1 MLIDELIF
9 QIIQQFEL
17 QPTTEQKHVLTQFA
31 HFMMD
36 DDPHVVM
43 IFCGSAG
50 TGKTSLASAIA
61 RTMVKL
67 EQKVMLLAPTGRAA
81 KVFSVHSG
89 QPAYTIHRQI
99 YRQKSFDSDGGV
111 FNLNFNRYTDTLF
124 MVDESSM
131 IANQGQMESSFGSGC
146 LLDDLV
152 QFVYSGRNCRMIL
165 MGDAAQ
171 LPPIGEEQ
179 SPALSSDFMK
189 GYGLK
194 VYECRLDNVLR
205 QSEESGILYNATL
218 IRTHIMRD
226 ELTQLPQIHFDAFAD
241 IEVVPG
247 NELIEML
254 NSSYSE
260 VGVDE
265 TMVITR
271 SNKRAHI
278 YNQGIRQTILG
289 SEEEL
294 STGDMLMIVRNNY
307 HWVQPPTNNEEQD
320 TTSMTFLAN
329 GDRAMVQRVRNI
341 RELYGFRF
349 ADVWLQFP
357 DYNDYE
363 LEATIILD
371 SLHTEAPALSREQ
384 NERLFN
390 EVLADYADIPRKQDR
405 VKKLRED
412 IFLNAV
418 QVKYAYAITCHKAQG
433 GQWAHV
439 YVDQGYMTD
448 EMLSPDYLHWLY
460 TAFTRATEKL
470 YLVNWPKSQTF
481 EKGVS

>member
-36 DDPHVVM
+36 EEPRVVM

-89 QPAYTIHRQI
+89 QPAYTIHRHI

-179 SPALSSDFMK
+179 SPALSSDFME

-226 ELTQLPQIHFDAFAD
+226 ELTQFPQIHFNTFAD
-241 IEVVPG
+241 IVVVPG
-247 NELIEML
+247 NELIETL

-307 HWVQPPTNNEEQD
+307 HWVKPPTNNEEQD

-341 RELYGFRF
+341 RELYGFRY

-363 LEATIILD
+363 LEATIVLD

-481 EKGVS
+481 EDGI

>member
-36 DDPHVVM
+36 EEPRVVM

-111 FNLNFNRYTDTLF
+111 FNLNFNRYSDTLF

-131 IANQGQMESSFGSGC
+131 IANQGQMESSFGSGF

-171 LPPIGEEQ
+171 LPPIGEEK
-179 SPALSSDFMK
+179 SPALSSNFME

-226 ELTQLPQIHFDAFAD
+226 ELTQLPQIHFNTFAD

-247 NELIEML
+247 NELIETL
-254 NSSYSE
+254 NSSYLE

-329 GDRAMVQRVRNI
+329 GDRAMVQRVRNT

-363 LEATIILD
+363 LEATIVLD

-481 EKGVS
+481 ENNV

>member
-36 DDPHVVM
+36 EEPRVVM

-67 EQKVMLLAPTGRAA
+67 KQKVMLLAPTGRAA

-89 QPAYTIHRQI
+89 QSAYTIHRQI

-179 SPALSSDFMK
+179 SPALSSDFME

-226 ELTQLPQIHFDAFAD
+226 ELTQLPQIHFNTFAD

-247 NELIEML
+247 NELIETL
-254 NSSYSE
+254 NSSYSQ

-307 HWVQPPTNNEEQD
+307 HWVKPPTNNEEQD
-320 TTSMTFLAN
+320 TTSMAFLAN
-329 GDRAMVQRVRNI
+329 GDRAMVQRVRNT

-405 VKKLRED
+405 LKKLRED

-481 EKGVS
+481 EDGI

>member
-36 DDPHVVM
+36 EEPRVVM

-111 FNLNFNRYTDTLF
+111 FNLNFNRYSDTLF

-131 IANQGQMESSFGSGC
+131 IANQGQMDSSFGSGC

-179 SPALSSDFMK
+179 SPALSSNFME

-194 VYECRLDNVLR
+194 VYECRLNNVLR
-205 QSEESGILYNATL
+205 QSEESGILYNASL

-241 IEVVPG
+241 IVVVPG
-247 NELIEML
+247 NELIETL

-307 HWVQPPTNNEEQD
+307 HWVKPPTNNEEQD

-329 GDRAMVQRVRNI
+329 GDRAMVQRVRNT
-341 RELYGFRF
+341 RELYGFQF

-363 LEATIILD
+363 LEATIVLD

-405 VKKLRED
+405 LKKLRED

-481 EKGVS
+481 EDGI

>member
-36 DDPHVVM
+36 EEPRVVM

-111 FNLNFNRYTDTLF
+111 FNLNFNRYSDTLF

-179 SPALSSDFMK
+179 SPALSSDFME

-205 QSEESGILYNATL
+205 QSEESGILYNASL

-241 IEVVPG
+241 IVVVPG

-254 NSSYSE
+254 NSSYSQ

-433 GQWAHV
+433 GQWTHV

-481 EKGVS
+481 EKGV

>member
-36 DDPHVVM
+36 EDPRVVM

-111 FNLNFNRYTDTLF
+111 FNLNFNRYSDTLF

-131 IANQGQMESSFGSGC
+131 IANQGQMDSSFGSGC

-179 SPALSSDFMK
+179 SPALSSDFME

-384 NERLFN
+384 NERLFD

-481 EKGVS
+481 ENNV

>member
-17 QPTTEQKHVLTQFA
+17 QPTTEQTHALTQFA

-36 DDPHVVM
+36 EDPRVVM

-61 RTMVKL
+61 RTMMKL

-111 FNLNFNRYTDTLF
+111 FNLNFNRYCDTLF

-179 SPALSSDFMK
+179 SPALSSDFME

-363 LEATIILD
+363 LEATIVLD

-481 EKGVS
+481 ENNV

>member
-36 DDPHVVM
+36 EDPRVVM

-111 FNLNFNRYTDTLF
+111 FNLNFNRYTDMLF

-179 SPALSSDFMK
+179 SPALSSNFME

-226 ELTQLPQIHFDAFAD
+226 ELTQLPQIHFDTFAD
-241 IEVVPG
+241 IVVVSG
-247 NELIEML
+247 NELIETL

-307 HWVQPPTNNEEQD
+307 HWVKPPTNNEEQD

-363 LEATIILD
+363 LEATIVLD
-371 SLHTEAPALSREQ
+371 SLHTESPALSREQ

-405 VKKLRED
+405 LKKLRED

-481 EKGVS
+481 EDSI

>member
-36 DDPHVVM
+36 EDPRVVM

-111 FNLNFNRYTDTLF
+111 FNLNFNRNSDTLF

-179 SPALSSDFMK
+179 SPALSSDFME

-226 ELTQLPQIHFDAFAD
+226 ELTQFPQIHFNTFAD
-241 IEVVPG
+241 IVVVPG
-247 NELIEML
+247 NELIETL

-307 HWVQPPTNNEEQD
+307 HWVKLPTNNEEQD

-363 LEATIILD
+363 LEATIVLD

-405 VKKLRED
+405 LKKLRED

-481 EKGVS
+481 ENNV

>member
-36 DDPHVVM
+36 EDPRVVM

-67 EQKVMLLAPTGRAA
+67 QQKVMLLAPTGRAA

-179 SPALSSDFMK
+179 SPALSSDFME

-226 ELTQLPQIHFDAFAD
+226 ELTQLPQIHFDMFAD

-247 NELIEML
+247 NELIETL

-329 GDRAMVQRVRNI
+329 GDRAMVQRVRNT

-390 EVLADYADIPRKQDR
+390 EVLTDYADIPRKQDR
-405 VKKLRED
+405 LKKLRED

-481 EKGVS
+481 ENGV

>member
-17 QPTTEQKHVLTQFA
+17 QPTTEQKQVLTQFA
-31 HFMMD
+31 QFMMD
-36 DDPHVVM
+36 EDPHVVM

-111 FNLNFNRYTDTLF
+111 FNLNFNRNSDTLF

-131 IANQGQMESSFGSGC
+131 IANQGQMDSSFGSGC

-179 SPALSSDFMK
+179 SPALSSDFME

-241 IEVVPG
+241 IVVVSG
-247 NELIEML
+247 NELIETL

-357 DYNDYE
+357 DYNNYE

-448 EMLSPDYLHWLY
+448 EMLSTDYLHWLY

-481 EKGVS
+481 EKGV

>member
-36 DDPHVVM
+36 EDPRVVM

-171 LPPIGEEQ
+171 LPPIGEEK
-179 SPALSSDFMK
+179 SPALSSDFME

-226 ELTQLPQIHFDAFAD
+226 ELTQLPQIHFNMFAD

-247 NELIEML
+247 NELIETL

-357 DYNDYE
+357 DYNNYE

-481 EKGVS
+481 EKGV

>member
-36 DDPHVVM
+36 EDPHVVM

-61 RTMVKL
+61 RTMMKL

-146 LLDDLV
+146 LLNDLV

-179 SPALSSDFMK
+179 SPALSSNFME

-226 ELTQLPQIHFDAFAD
+226 ELTQLPQIHFNTFAD

-247 NELIEML
+247 NELIETL

-307 HWVQPPTNNEEQD
+307 HWVKPSTNNEEQD

-363 LEATIILD
+363 LEATIVLD

-405 VKKLRED
+405 LKKLRED

-481 EKGVS
+481 EDSI

>member
-36 DDPHVVM
+36 EDPRVVM

-67 EQKVMLLAPTGRAA
+67 QQKVMLLAPTGRAA

-111 FNLNFNRYTDTLF
+111 FNLNFNMYSDTLF

-179 SPALSSDFMK
+179 SPALSSDFME

-241 IEVVPG
+241 IVVVPG

-363 LEATIILD
+363 LEATIVLD

-481 EKGVS
+481 EKGV

>member
-36 DDPHVVM
+36 EEPRVVM

-111 FNLNFNRYTDTLF
+111 FNLNFNRYSDTLF

-179 SPALSSDFMK
+179 SPALSSDFME

-226 ELTQLPQIHFDAFAD
+226 ELTQLPQIHFDMFAD

-247 NELIEML
+247 NELIETL

-363 LEATIILD
+363 LEATIVLD

-384 NERLFN
+384 NECLFN

-405 VKKLRED
+405 IKKLRED

-481 EKGVS
+481 ENGV

>member
-36 DDPHVVM
+36 EDPRVVM

-67 EQKVMLLAPTGRAA
+67 QQKVMLLAPTGRAA

-111 FNLNFNRYTDTLF
+111 FNLNFNMYSDTLF

-179 SPALSSDFMK
+179 SPALSSDFME

-241 IEVVPG
+241 IVVVPG

-390 EVLADYADIPRKQDR
+390 EVLTDYADIPRKQDR
-405 VKKLRED
+405 LKKLRED

-481 EKGVS
+481 EDGI

>member
-9 QIIQQFEL
+9 QIIQQFGL

-36 DDPHVVM
+36 EDPHVVM

-111 FNLNFNRYTDTLF
+111 FNLNFNRYCDTLF

-179 SPALSSDFMK
+179 SPALSSNFME

-226 ELTQLPQIHFDAFAD
+226 ELTQLPQIHFDTFAD

-260 VGVDE
+260 VGVDD

-418 QVKYAYAITCHKAQG
+418 QVKYAYAIPCHKAQG

-481 EKGVS
+481 ENNV

>member
-36 DDPHVVM
+36 EEPRVVM

-179 SPALSSDFMK
+179 SPALSSDFME

-390 EVLADYADIPRKQDR
+390 EVLTDYADIPRKQNR
-405 VKKLRED
+405 LKKLRED

-481 EKGVS
+481 EDGI

>member
-36 DDPHVVM
+36 EDPHVVM

-384 NERLFN
+384 NERLFD

-481 EKGVS
+481 EDGI

>member
-36 DDPHVVM
+36 EDPRVVM

-67 EQKVMLLAPTGRAA
+67 QQKVMLLAPTGRAA

-111 FNLNFNRYTDTLF
+111 FNLNFNMYSDTLF

-179 SPALSSDFMK
+179 SPALSSDFME

-241 IEVVPG
+241 IVVVPG

-363 LEATIILD
+363 LEATIVLD
-371 SLHTEAPALSREQ
+371 SLHTESPALSREQ

-481 EKGVS
+481 EDGI

>member
-17 QPTTEQKHVLTQFA
+17 QPTTEQAHALTQFA

-36 DDPHVVM
+36 EDSRVVM

-67 EQKVMLLAPTGRAA
+67 EQRVMLLAPTGRAA

-111 FNLNFNRYTDTLF
+111 FNLNFNRYCDTLF

-171 LPPIGEEQ
+171 LPPIGEKQ
-179 SPALSSDFMK
+179 SPALSSDFME

-194 VYECRLDNVLR
+194 VYECRLDSVLR

-226 ELTQLPQIHFDAFAD
+226 ELTQLPQIHFNAFAD
-241 IEVVPG
+241 IVVVPG
-247 NELIEML
+247 NELIETL

-307 HWVQPPTNNEEQD
+307 HWVKPPTNNEEQD
-320 TTSMTFLAN
+320 TPSMTFLAN
-329 GDRAMVQRVRNI
+329 GDRAMVQRVRNT

-405 VKKLRED
+405 LKKLRED

-481 EKGVS
+481 EKGV

>member
-36 DDPHVVM
+36 EDPHVVM

-384 NERLFN
+384 NERLFD

-481 EKGVS
+481 ENNV

>member
-36 DDPHVVM
+36 EEPRVVM

-111 FNLNFNRYTDTLF
+111 FNLNFNRNSDTLF

-179 SPALSSDFMK
+179 SPALSSDFME

-194 VYECRLDNVLR
+194 VYECRLNNVLR

-226 ELTQLPQIHFDAFAD
+226 ELTQLPQIHFDMFAD
-241 IEVVPG
+241 IVVVPG
-247 NELIEML
+247 NELIETL

-307 HWVQPPTNNEEQD
+307 HWVKLPTNNEEQD

-329 GDRAMVQRVRNI
+329 GDRAMVQRVRNT
-341 RELYGFRF
+341 RELFGFRF

-363 LEATIILD
+363 LETTIILD

-481 EKGVS
+481 EDGI

>member
-36 DDPHVVM
+36 EDPHVVM

-111 FNLNFNRYTDTLF
+111 FNLNFNRYSDTLF

-131 IANQGQMESSFGSGC
+131 IANQGQMDSSFGSGC

-179 SPALSSDFMK
+179 SPALSSNFME

-226 ELTQLPQIHFDAFAD
+226 ELTQLPQIHFDMFAD
-241 IEVVPG
+241 IVVVPG
-247 NELIEML
+247 NELIETL

-307 HWVQPPTNNEEQD
+307 HWVKLPTNNEEQD

-329 GDRAMVQRVRNI
+329 GDRAMVQRVRNT

-363 LEATIILD
+363 LETTIILD

-481 EKGVS
+481 EDGI

>member
-36 DDPHVVM
+36 EEPRVVM

-111 FNLNFNRYTDTLF
+111 FNLNFNRYSDTLF

-131 IANQGQMESSFGSGC
+131 IANQGQMESSFGSGF

-171 LPPIGEEQ
+171 LPPIGEEK
-179 SPALSSDFMK
+179 SPALSSNFME

-226 ELTQLPQIHFDAFAD
+226 ALTQLPQIHFNTFAD

-247 NELIEML
+247 NELIETL
-254 NSSYSE
+254 NSSYLE

-329 GDRAMVQRVRNI
+329 GDRAMVQRVRNT

-363 LEATIILD
+363 LEATIVLD

-481 EKGVS
+481 ENNV

>member
-36 DDPHVVM
+36 EDSRVVM

-50 TGKTSLASAIA
+50 TGKSSLASAIA
-61 RTMVKL
+61 RTMVNL

-179 SPALSSDFMK
+179 SPALSSDFME

-205 QSEESGILYNATL
+205 QSEESGILYNASL

-241 IEVVPG
+241 IVVVPG

-254 NSSYSE
+254 NSSYSQ

-433 GQWAHV
+433 GQWTHV

-481 EKGVS
+481 ENNV

>member
-36 DDPHVVM
+36 EDPRVVM

-171 LPPIGEEQ
+171 LPPIGEEK
-179 SPALSSDFMK
+179 SPALSSDFME

-226 ELTQLPQIHFDAFAD
+226 ELTQLPQIHFNMFAD

-247 NELIEML
+247 NELIETL

-357 DYNDYE
+357 DYNNYE

-481 EKGVS
+481 ENGV

>member
-36 DDPHVVM
+36 EDPRVVM

-179 SPALSSDFMK
+179 SPALSSDFME

-226 ELTQLPQIHFDAFAD
+226 ELTQLPQIHFDMFAD

-247 NELIEML
+247 NELIETL

-329 GDRAMVQRVRNI
+329 GDRAMVQRVRNT

-390 EVLADYADIPRKQDR
+390 EVLTDYADIPRKQDR

-481 EKGVS
+481 ENGV

>member
-36 DDPHVVM
+36 EDPRVVM

-179 SPALSSDFMK
+179 SPALSSDFME

-194 VYECRLDNVLR
+194 VYECRLNNVLR

-226 ELTQLPQIHFDAFAD
+226 ELTQLPQIHFDMFAD

-247 NELIEML
+247 NELIETL

-405 VKKLRED
+405 IKKLRED

-481 EKGVS
+481 EKGV

>member
-36 DDPHVVM
+36 EDPRVVM

-226 ELTQLPQIHFDAFAD
+226 ELTQLPQIHFNTFAD

-247 NELIEML
+247 NELIETL

-357 DYNDYE
+357 DYNGYE

-481 EKGVS
+481 EKGV

>member
-36 DDPHVVM
+36 EEPRVVM

-111 FNLNFNRYTDTLF
+111 FNLNFNRYSDTLF

-131 IANQGQMESSFGSGC
+131 IANQGQMDSSFGSGC

-179 SPALSSDFMK
+179 SPALSSNFME

-194 VYECRLDNVLR
+194 VYECRLNNVLR
-205 QSEESGILYNATL
+205 QSEESGILYNASL

-241 IEVVPG
+241 IVVVPG
-247 NELIEML
+247 NELIETL

-307 HWVQPPTNNEEQD
+307 HWVKPPTNNEEQD

-329 GDRAMVQRVRNI
+329 GDRAMVQRVRNT
-341 RELYGFRF
+341 RELYGFQF

-363 LEATIILD
+363 LEATIVLD
-371 SLHTEAPALSREQ
+371 SLHTEVPALSREQ

-405 VKKLRED
+405 LKKLRED

-481 EKGVS
+481 EDGI

>member
-17 QPTTEQKHVLTQFA
+17 QPTTEQTHALTQFA

-36 DDPHVVM
+36 EDPRVVM

-111 FNLNFNRYTDTLF
+111 FNLNFNRYSDTLF

-179 SPALSSDFMK
+179 SPALSSDFME

-194 VYECRLDNVLR
+194 VYECRLNNVLR

-218 IRTHIMRD
+218 IRNHIMRD
-226 ELTQLPQIHFDAFAD
+226 ELTQLPQIHFDTFAD
-241 IEVVPG
+241 IVVVPG
-247 NELIEML
+247 NELIETL
-254 NSSYSE
+254 NSSYSQ

-481 EKGVS
+481 EKGV

>member
-9 QIIQQFEL
+9 QIIQQFGL

-36 DDPHVVM
+36 EDPHVVM

-111 FNLNFNRYTDTLF
+111 FNLNFNRYCDTLF

-179 SPALSSDFMK
+179 SPALSSNFME

-226 ELTQLPQIHFDAFAD
+226 ELTQLPQIHFDTFAD

-260 VGVDE
+260 VGVDD

-481 EKGVS
+481 EKGV

>member
-1 MLIDELIF
+1 MLINELIF

-36 DDPHVVM
+36 EDPRVVM

-111 FNLNFNRYTDTLF
+111 FNLNFNRYCDTLF

-179 SPALSSDFMK
+179 SPALSSDFME

-194 VYECRLDNVLR
+194 VYECRLNNVLR

-226 ELTQLPQIHFDAFAD
+226 ELTQLPQIHFDMFAD
-241 IEVVPG
+241 IVVVPG
-247 NELIEML
+247 NELIETL

-307 HWVQPPTNNEEQD
+307 HWVKLPTNNEEQD

-329 GDRAMVQRVRNI
+329 GDRAMVQRVRNT

-363 LEATIILD
+363 LETTIILD

-481 EKGVS
+481 EDGI

>member
-36 DDPHVVM
+36 EDSRVVM

-179 SPALSSDFMK
+179 SPALSSDFME

-205 QSEESGILYNATL
+205 QSEESGILYNASL

-241 IEVVPG
+241 IVVVPG

-254 NSSYSE
+254 NSSYSQ

-433 GQWAHV
+433 GQWTHV

-481 EKGVS
+481 ENNV

>member
-36 DDPHVVM
+36 EEPRVVM

-111 FNLNFNRYTDTLF
+111 FNLNFNRYSDTLF

-179 SPALSSDFMK
+179 SPALSSDFME

-205 QSEESGILYNATL
+205 QSEESGILYNASL

-241 IEVVPG
+241 IVVVPG

-254 NSSYSE
+254 NSSYSQ

-307 HWVQPPTNNEEQD
+307 HWVQPPTNNE
-320 TTSMTFLAN
+320 
-329 GDRAMVQRVRNI
+329 
-341 RELYGFRF
+341 
-349 ADVWLQFP
+349 
-357 DYNDYE
+357 
-363 LEATIILD
+363 
-371 SLHTEAPALSREQ
+371 
-384 NERLFN
+384 
-390 EVLADYADIPRKQDR
+390 
-405 VKKLRED
+405 
-412 IFLNAV
+412 
-418 QVKYAYAITCHKAQG
+418 
-433 GQWAHV
+433 
-439 YVDQGYMTD
+439 
-448 EMLSPDYLHWLY
+448 
-460 TAFTRATEKL
+460 
-470 YLVNWPKSQTF
+470 
-481 EKGVS
+481 

>member
-9 QIIQQFEL
+9 QIIQQFGL

-36 DDPHVVM
+36 EDPHVVM

-111 FNLNFNRYTDTLF
+111 FNLNFNRNSDTLF

-179 SPALSSDFMK
+179 SPALSSDFME

-194 VYECRLDNVLR
+194 VYECRLNNVLR

-226 ELTQLPQIHFDAFAD
+226 ELTQLPQIHFDMFAD
-241 IEVVPG
+241 IVVVPG
-247 NELIEML
+247 NELIETL

-307 HWVQPPTNNEEQD
+307 HWVKLPTNNEEQD

-329 GDRAMVQRVRNI
+329 GDRAMVQRVRNT

-481 EKGVS
+481 EDSI

>member
-9 QIIQQFEL
+9 QIIQQFGL

-36 DDPHVVM
+36 EDPHVVM

-67 EQKVMLLAPTGRAA
+67 EQRVMLLAPTGRAA

-111 FNLNFNRYTDTLF
+111 FNLNFNRYCDTLF

-179 SPALSSDFMK
+179 SPALSSSFME

-241 IEVVPG
+241 IVVVPG
-247 NELIEML
+247 NELIETL

-470 YLVNWPKSQTF
+470 YLVNWSKSQTF
-481 EKGVS
+481 EKGV

>member
-36 DDPHVVM
+36 EDPRVVM

-111 FNLNFNRYTDTLF
+111 FNLNFNRYTDMLF

-179 SPALSSDFMK
+179 SPALSSNFME

-218 IRTHIMRD
+218 IRIHIMRD
-226 ELTQLPQIHFDAFAD
+226 ELTQLPQIHFNTFAD

-247 NELIEML
+247 NELIETL

-307 HWVQPPTNNEEQD
+307 HWVKPPTNNEEQD

-329 GDRAMVQRVRNI
+329 GDRAMVQRVRNT

-363 LEATIILD
+363 LEATIVLD
-371 SLHTEAPALSREQ
+371 SLHTEAPALSCEQ

-405 VKKLRED
+405 LKKLRED

-481 EKGVS
+481 EKNV